1 MNKFLAKTFFIF
13 SIIITSYVLL
23 GFLADG
29 KTDPFYL
36 RFTSPK
42 QHSLILGSSRAAQGI
57 VSTILNDELDEAIL
71 EGEIYNYSFTVLH
84 SPFGAVYLNAIKE
97 KLSEKTKKGLFII
110 SVDPWSI
117 SSRIDI
123 DYPRE
128 SKLELAKISE
138 FNSYPNYDYLRNAY
152 QDSFFSLIPKKI
164 TPNQKMKLHNN
175 GWLEM
180 SIELDSIV
188 IKKGSALKLYNYKTK
203 KLPRNKISESRIF
216 YLEKIIKLLKKHGKV
231 ILVRIP
237 LDKRMLEIENMLD
250 SSFNSKM
257 KFIAEK
263 NNIPYMLYKD
273 DNYLFPDGN
282 HLYKESGKK
291 FSKLLAKDINQLF
304 VNE

>member
-152 QDSFFSLIPKKI
+152 QDSFTFRELVNKI
-164 TPNQKMKLHNN
+164 MKEGKLTKESDRIIKQKSCR
-175 GWLEM
+175 E
-180 SIELDSIV
+180 
-188 IKKGSALKLYNYKTK
+188 IKYLSQEFFILK
-203 KLPRNKISESRIF
+203 KL
-216 YLEKIIKLLKKHGKV
+216 L
-231 ILVRIP
+231 
-237 LDKRMLEIENMLD
+237 
-250 SSFNSKM
+250 SF
-257 KFIAEK
+257 
-263 NNIPYMLYKD
+263 
-273 DNYLFPDGN
+273 
-282 HLYKESGKK
+282 
-291 FSKLLAKDINQLF
+291 
-304 VNE
+304 